1 MKKVLLDTSFLL
13 PTVGIDAKREVLRGL
28 ESLAHMGVQAC
39 FSQFS
44 ILELFY
50 AVKKFK
56 KSGAFDKARFEDGL
70 RSILDGGI
78 YERTEE
84 GSDAFLRADE
94 LRELGHVDMVDNILY
109 GSSVTNGLKLLTV
122 DQALR
127 SFIRGHGLEDTTVF
141 PSEMDSVLR
150 GA

>member
-28 ESLAHMGVQAC
+28 EGLAHMRVQAC
-39 FSQFS
+39 FSRFS
-44 ILELFY
+44 IMELLY
-50 AVKKFK
+50 AAKKFK

-70 RSILDGGI
+70 RSILDGGT
-78 YERTEE
+78 YERAEE

-94 LRELGHVDMVDNILY
+94 LRDLGHADILDNILY
-109 GSSVTNGLKLLTV
+109 ASSVTNGLKLLTV
-122 DQALR
+122 DQELR